1 MSSVVNPLQLLIN
14 QAASAKPSG
23 AMQTYREGLN
33 PKSSGKSAILLDISG
48 SMSEII
54 VGSKRKIDILR
65 KAVDRQLLINEVVLV
80 FSSGCDRVAS
90 FQLIPEPFGGTA
102 MHLALQQAASYAPSH
117 TLVVSDGQPD
127 CQKQALLAA
136 EKLSGVISTLYIGD
150 DSDINAIA
158 FMSKLARIGCGQ
170 SKVCDISNPQ
180 NQVRLNSAI
189 KGLLPG
195 G

>member
-1 MSSVVNPLQLLIN
+1 MSSIINPLQLLIN

-23 AMQTYREGLN
+23 AMQTYRERLN
-33 PKSSGKSAILLDISG
+33 PKSSGNTVILLDISG
-48 SMSEII
+48 SMSEV

-65 KAVDRQLLINEVVLV
+65 QAIDRRLLINEVVLV

-136 EKLSGVISTLYIGD
+136 RKLIGVISTLYIGD
-150 DSDINAIA
+150 DSDVNAIA

-170 SKVCDISNPQ
+170 SEVCDISNPQ

>member
-1 MSSVVNPLQLLIN
+1 MSSIINPLQLLIN

-23 AMQTYREGLN
+23 AMQIYRERLN
-33 PKSSGKSAILLDISG
+33 PKSSGNTVILLDISG
-48 SMSEII
+48 SMSEV

-65 KAVDRQLLINEVVLV
+65 QAIDRRLLINEVVLV

-136 EKLSGVISTLYIGD
+136 RKLIGVISTLYIGD
-150 DSDINAIA
+150 DSDVNAIA

-170 SKVCDISNPQ
+170 SEVCDISNPQ